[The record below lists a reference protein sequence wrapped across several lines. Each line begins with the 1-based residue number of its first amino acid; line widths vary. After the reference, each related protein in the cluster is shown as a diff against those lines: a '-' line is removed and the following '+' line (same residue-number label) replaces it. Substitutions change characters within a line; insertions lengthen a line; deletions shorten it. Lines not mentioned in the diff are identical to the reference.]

1 MRFLTSIIIIFTVF
15 FTAAQVMANPPC
27 PRSANSL
34 EEFAVCMRPMPNG
47 SGQVLVGYSSSAPD
61 YHHAALM
68 RSMNNYVAAPHVYP
82 TVSATSVLSN
92 MAVGMGYA
100 YRYRNKRGYYPMYPY
115 YPYLPM
121 GFWYFVRPQ

>member
-1 MRFLTSIIIIFTVF
+1 MRLL
-15 FTAAQVMANPPC
+15 AATFMLISLILAASQVMANPPC

-34 EEFAVCMRPMPNG
+34 EEFAVCMRPTANG

-68 RSMNNYVAAPHVYP
+68 RSMNNYVVTPHVYP
-82 TVSATSVLSN
+82 AVSATSVLSN
-92 MAVGMGYA
+92 MMVGMGYA
-100 YRYRNKRGYYPMYPY
+100 YRYRNKWGYYPMAPY

-121 GFWYFVRPQ
+121 GFWFYVRP